1 MLLLCLKLRE
11 DGNENYIIWLK
22 SGETI
27 FGTADEDTIKWL
39 QKRFEDREYELE
51 KIISFDDEDGT
62 VALDVDRIESI
73 AINKCY
79 ENKQVGFKS

>member
-1 MLLLCLKLRE
+1 MKDYL
-11 DGNENYIIWLK
+11 IWIK

-27 FGTADEDTIKWL
+27 SGTADEDTIKWL
-39 QKRFEDREYELE
+39 QKRFENREYELE

-62 VALDVDRIESI
+62 VALDVDRIEAI
-73 AINKCY
+73 TINKCC

>member
-1 MLLLCLKLRE
+1 MKDYL
-11 DGNENYIIWLK
+11 IWLK

-27 FGTADEDTIKWL
+27 SGTADEDTIKWL

-62 VALDVDRIESI
+62 VALDVDRIEAI
-73 AINKCY
+73 TINKCL
-79 ENKQVGFKS
+79 EDKKVGF

>member
-1 MLLLCLKLRE
+1 MKDYL
-11 DGNENYIIWLK
+11 IWIK

-27 FGTADEDTIKWL
+27 SGTADEDTIKWL
-39 QKRFEDREYELE
+39 QKRFENREYELE

-62 VALDVDRIESI
+62 VALDVDRIEAI
-73 AINKCY
+73 TINKCY